1 LQDPPA
7 SPGPLQFELD
17 ATIQKPRTTLLLAGE
32 LDAATVPQLELA
44 LDKAENAGAEQIVV
58 DLERLTFIDSTGLQA
73 LVAYHRRFD
82 GSGPALVIR
91 RPRAEVASIF
101 ALVGLDKL
109 LRITED

>member
-1 LQDPPA
+1 MQESPT

-17 ATIQKPRTTLLLAGE
+17 PIIEYPRATLLLAGE

-44 LDKAENAGAEQIVV
+44 LDQAADAGAEQIVV

-73 LVAYHRRFD
+73 LVACQRRFD
-82 GSGPALVIR
+82 GFGPALVIR
-91 RPRAEVASIF
+91 RPRAAVARIF

>member
-1 LQDPPA
+1 MQDPPT

-17 ATIQKPRTTLLLAGE
+17 AIIQKPGTTLLLAGE
-32 LDAATVPQLELA
+32 LDAATVPELELA
-44 LDKAENAGAEQIVV
+44 LDQAENAGAEQIVV

-91 RPRAEVASIF
+91 RPRAEVARMF

-109 LRITED
+109 FRITED

>member
-1 LQDPPA
+1 MQDPPA

-17 ATIQKPRTTLLLAGE
+17 AIIENPRATLLLAGE

-44 LDKAENAGAEQIVV
+44 LNRAEDAGAEQIVV

-91 RPRAEVASIF
+91 RPRAEVSRIF